1 MKINPKLKYILAII
15 GFLLPIVGL
24 IETQATRFFT
34 LILNGLSYFLWLL
47 AQEMLKLFP
56 KEGYFPTTLKIP
68 LLHLIVLFIISG
80 LVFLIFGY
88 LLERLLR
95 FNFILGLILIIVFLL
110 TNIAFGYFVGLAYS
124 VSI

>member
-15 GFLLPIVGL
+15 GFLLPIIGL
-24 IETQATRFFT
+24 IETQVTRFLT
-34 LILNGLSYFLWLL
+34 LMLNGLSYFLWLL
-47 AQEMLKLFP
+47 TQEMLKLFP
-56 KEGYFPTTLKIP
+56 KEGWPTTLKIP

-110 TNIAFGYFVGLAYS
+110 TNIAFGYYVGLAYS
-124 VSI
+124 VVI